1 MATINGT
8 ANNDT
13 LTIVGGKSND
23 ILLGLE
29 GNDYLDAL
37 PGAGNNILK
46 GGDGND
52 ELYAYTSDQLFGE
65 AGNDTLT
72 SDGNGKNTLDGG
84 EGDDT
89 IYGDR
94 DTIGNDVLIG
104 GAGNDLIYSG
114 LGGNTITG
122 GSGTD
127 TIWLANVDLPTR
139 PNTITDFDPRN
150 DFLRV
155 NLAQVNKLS
164 DLTIAQA
171 GADTTVSF
179 GSTQIVLLKNTTANS
194 LNATNISP
202 VADTPLTVNLAPT
215 AIVFSNTVT
224 KIAENT
230 ANTVRTKIADLA
242 ITDGDARG
250 TNNLSVSGT
259 EASSFELDG
268 TALYLKANTNLDF
281 ETKSSYAVTV
291 NVDDPTIG
299 STPDAKLDFV
309 LAVTDVNEA
318 PTGSPTY
325 TFGDI
330 YQNSPV
336 TVSDASLLAG
346 FKDVDAGSVLK
357 VDKLTASNG
366 AIVTNSGNIFTV
378 TPASNFLGKVDIT
391 YNVSDGTNALTGQTL
406 SFTVLPPINLPPTA
420 IVLSNTITKIAE
432 NTANTTRTK
441 LADIAIT
448 DDGRGT
454 NNLSLSGADASN
466 YELDGTV
473 LYLKANTKLDFE
485 TKNSYA
491 ITINTDDPA
500 VGNTPDAKLDFVLAV
515 TDVNEAP
522 TGSPSYTLSNTY
534 QNSPITVSTASLL
547 AGFKDVDAGSVL
559 TVDKLTASDGATITS
574 SGGIFTI
581 TPANNFVGKVDVTY
595 NVTDGTNTLTAQT
608 LKFAVLPPVLETVP
622 TNLGI
627 LQMSQGGGKTSS
639 MIFTK
644 ISHQAGNRNELGVFA
659 VDDNSGVVNG
669 VAPGQSGYLAE
680 VLKRSQVVFSALSG
694 SAADAIL
701 DAKSTRTL
709 NLPTNAKLGFYIAAD
724 SSIDDAPSA
733 DKVLFSFPSLNNTFQ
748 NSRITQSNG
757 ITQIAFE
764 DNIGGGDKDFDDLVI
779 QIQNNTGSIPL
790 GVGQQGT
797 REIFDLVAVTTP
809 VKATFEIKRDAGY
822 EDHIG
827 FYKIEDIQG
836 TIKVGTTLLKP
847 GDAGYRQAAVQGRI
861 AGIDLVGINGQTAAG
876 SGTFQGG
883 ALYAPL
889 LISNASVANADFSNV
904 YTAYNLGNADKAD
917 HIRLLGDNTFGFED
931 LAGGGDRDFNDVIV
945 KATFQ

>member
-155 NLAQVNKLS
+155 NLAQVTKLS

-179 GSTQIVLLKNTTANS
+179 GSTQIVLLKNATANS

-215 AIVFSNTVT
+215 AIVASNTVT

-230 ANTVRTKIADLA
+230 ANTVRTKVADLA
-242 ITDGDARG
+242 ITDDSRG

-318 PTGSPTY
+318 PTGSP
-325 TFGDI
+325 
-330 YQNSPV
+330 
-336 TVSDASLLAG
+336 
-346 FKDVDAGSVLK
+346 
-357 VDKLTASNG
+357 
-366 AIVTNSGNIFTV
+366 
-378 TPASNFLGKVDIT
+378 
-391 YNVSDGTNALTGQTL
+391 
-406 SFTVLPPINLPPTA
+406 
-420 IVLSNTITKIAE
+420 
-432 NTANTTRTK
+432 
-441 LADIAIT
+441 
-448 DDGRGT
+448 
-454 NNLSLSGADASN
+454 
-466 YELDGTV
+466 
-473 LYLKANTKLDFE
+473 
-485 TKNSYA
+485 
-491 ITINTDDPA
+491 
-500 VGNTPDAKLDFVLAV
+500 
-515 TDVNEAP
+515 
-522 TGSPSYTLSNTY
+522 SYTLSNTY

-574 SGGIFTI
+574 SGSAFTI
-581 TPANNFVGKVDVTY
+581 TPANNFVGKIDVTY

-694 SAADAIL
+694 SAADVIL

-797 REIFDLVAVTTP
+797 HEIFDLVAVTTP